1 MKTDATNRMSPLDI
15 GALLWPQLLMAGR
28 LAIRPARVGMALA
41 LLLVLQLLWWLPELW
56 FGKDPTPTY
65 SVSGF
70 TTEAFALMRQGFFTL
85 DAASVVAG
93 VRELF
98 LDMPVYLV
106 HHYPWTMALLAIP
119 TLLAWTV
126 LGGAITRSVAEE
138 FSLRK
143 RQSWTDS
150 LAFSLSRVWSFFFS
164 LVVPVLIAVG
174 IAVGIMGL
182 GYLLLRIPGVNIAG
196 GVAFGLLL
204 LGGFVLIIVV
214 AAFAIGSGLLLPAVA
229 CEGVDA
235 IDATQRT
242 YAYALARPVRTIL
255 YLSILLVVGMILAA
269 VLAFVVESVLHLTA
283 NLAGT
288 WLPSEV
294 RDTLYTA
301 ATTRGVN
308 TTKGSPFGLAGTAH
322 IVALWCAIP
331 GLIAGAILLSY
342 AFSGTTIMYL
352 LLRRVCDGQD
362 PADLWSPGMVAGTL
376 SHEAAERKA
385 APAVGEDEDDERD

>member
-1 MKTDATNRMSPLDI
+1 MKPQPSQPSSHLNFA
-15 GALLWPQLLMAGR
+15 ALLWPQLLIAARM
-28 LAIRPARVGMALA
+28 AIRPARVGLA
-41 LLLVLQLLWWLPELW
+41 LVLLLILQLLWWLPELW

-65 SVSGF
+65 SISAF
-70 TTEAFALMRQGFFTL
+70 TTEAFGFIRDGIFAF
-85 DAASVVAG
+85 DAGSIVAG

-98 LDMPVYLV
+98 FDMPVFLV
-106 HHYPWTMALLAIP
+106 QHYPWTMALLAVP

-138 FSLRK
+138 FSIRK
-143 RQSWTDS
+143 RQTWTGS
-150 LAFSLSRVWSFFFS
+150 LAFSLSRAWSFFFS

-182 GYLLLRIPGVNIAG
+182 GYILLRIPGVNIAG
-196 GVAFGLLL
+196 GVAYGLLL
-204 LGGFVLIIVV
+204 LGGFVLIVVV

-255 YLSILLVVGMILAA
+255 YLSILLVVGMLLAA
-269 VLAFVVESVLHLTA
+269 VLAFIVESVLHLTA
-283 NLAGT
+283 QLAGS
-288 WLPSEV
+288 WLPAEI
-294 RDTLYTA
+294 RDTIYTA
-301 ATTRGVN
+301 ATTRGVH
-308 TTKGSPFGLAGTAH
+308 TGEGAPFGLSGAAH
-322 IVALWCAIP
+322 IVALWCALP

-362 PADLWSPGMVAGTL
+362 QGDLWSPGMVAGTL
-376 SHEAAERKA
+376 SHAASESPA
-385 APAVGEDEDDERD
+385 ANDDDE